1 MSFVSVVPDIISSAA
16 GNLASIGNALTEAN
30 VAAAIPTF
38 GLGVMGADEISA
50 AVKAAFAAHA
60 EQYQAVSAKA
70 SAFHEEFVRTLS
82 SGLNAYVTTE
92 FANVEQGLAKAL
104 NAPVQSLLGA
114 GPGAAAAAAAE
125 EAITRSFDLPL
136 GPLHLSGSLT
146 GNTFADGSVF
156 ASGNAVATLTTPLGQ
171 QVLFSASGTG
181 GVDVNGPMFASV
193 NATTPYGPV
202 GLSLNGTKVTGLGN
216 PAYQIT
222 GGSITLPPSLP
233 LLLAAQYGPV
243 ATGTASLMNSTGSF
257 FSALSSGNLIEAAQ
271 IAVKFPFS
279 YSEAV
284 LFGHTTVSFPD
295 TSLAASLG
303 LPAVPQVHIPF
314 GGVFAD
320 PQPITVTVPTYNFGG
335 ATLVGSTFALQGTQ
349 FGGVVPLFRNA
360 LGLPF

>member
-1 MSFVSVVPDIISSAA
+1 MVPDIISSAA
-16 GNLASIGNALTEAN
+16 GNLASIGNAITEAN
-30 VAAAIPTF
+30 GAAAIPMS

-50 AVKAAFAAHA
+50 AIKAAFAAHA
-60 EQYQAVSAKA
+60 EQYQAVSARA
-70 SAFHEEFVRTLS
+70 AAFHAEFVRTLS

-92 FANVEQGLAKAL
+92 LANVEQGLAAAV
-104 NAPVQSLLGA
+104 NAPVQSLLGG

-125 EAITRSFDLPL
+125 EVTRSFNLPL
-136 GPLHLSGSLT
+136 GPLQLSGSYTATTLT
-146 GNTFADGSVF
+146 DGSAF
-156 ASGNAVATLTTPLGQ
+156 ASGSAAATLTTPIGQ

-181 GVDVNGPMFASV
+181 GIDASGPLFASI

-202 GLSLNGTKVTGLGN
+202 GLSLNGTSVTGLGH

-222 GGSITLPPSLP
+222 GGSVTLPPSLP
-233 LLLAAQYGPV
+233 LLLAAQYGPA
-243 ATGTASLMNSTGSF
+243 ATGTASLMNSTNSF
-257 FSALSSGNLIEAAQ
+257 FSALSSGNLISAAQ
-271 IAVKFPFS
+271 IAVNFPFS

-295 TSLAASLG
+295 TSLAAALG
-303 LPAVPQVHIPF
+303 LPPVVPQVHIPF

-320 PQPITVTVPTYNFGG
+320 PQPITVTIPTYNFGG

-349 FGGVVPLFRNA
+349 FGGVVPLFKNA